1 MSSVIALVP
10 KDVPS
15 LDAYLK
21 ADKGIVSAYIQ
32 TMAAIARSDGSVTVP
47 EFSALSEIASRLA
60 EQSATPAVTAVQA
73 LSAIEETIT
82 TSAALS
88 ALSKEAKNADR
99 SIREALLKIAMP
111 MLRVQGFEARQTA
124 GRLAK
129 ALGLTFT
136 ATDARQLPE
145 PDNRGIVGNISQQ
158 TKQLFRKSRAI
169 DDVIPVASAWGEADL
184 IEKIRAYK
192 SGSITREELHH
203 AVQALNGRILGA
215 IADYR
220 QQAMISRAAD
230 QAALS
235 LISNAEKLR
244 DQINQRLALI
254 EKRLLVERER
264 FAWDCKNVIHDAGN
278 VIALEIEQRLRTDKW
293 KDAQVWENIAKT
305 QVGKEIQI
313 RLSELKRRYEESV
326 FLLKEDLRIF
336 QNELRL
342 THVTIMD
349 EHHRRD
355 LSKLMPAMRVG
366 TRVLNA
372 TDSAANATLFG
383 GSVATAGAAGA
394 AYLLGAGVVLPL
406 ITPALPFVA
415 GALGVAGLYKW
426 MANPSK
432 RKAGEIEHKRQG
444 IEEALKSM
452 LTEVET
458 ALHKNLDQ
466 IGVEFSESAQKMIC
480 PIMLEAEAAK
490 SMVGLRER
498 LAERVVELQ
507 QQVLETI
514 GNALAELSMEGAKG

>member
-1 MSSVIALVP
+1 MTALIALVP
-10 KDVPS
+10 NAPPS
-15 LDAYLK
+15 LDAHVK
-21 ADKGIVSAYIQ
+21 ADKGIISSYIQ
-32 TMAAIARSDGSVTVP
+32 TIAAIARADGSVTLP
-47 EFSALSEIASRLA
+47 EFSALSDIARRLA

-73 LSAIEETIT
+73 LSALEETIT
-82 TSAALS
+82 VSAALN

-99 SIREALLKIAMP
+99 STREELLKLAMP
-111 MLRVQGFEARQTA
+111 MLRVQGFEARETA
-124 GRLAK
+124 SRLAK

-136 ATDARQLPE
+136 AAEAHQLPE
-145 PDNRGIVGNISQQ
+145 PDNRGIVGNLTHQ
-158 TKQLFRKSRAI
+158 TKQLFRRGEAV
-169 DDVIPVASAWGEADL
+169 DDVIPVASAWGETDL
-184 IEKIRAYK
+184 IGKIRAYK
-192 SGSITREELHH
+192 DGSIPREELHA
-203 AVQALNGRILGA
+203 AVQAFNARIVGA

-220 QQAMISRAAD
+220 QQAMIARAAD
-230 QAALS
+230 TAALG

-264 FAWDCKNVIHDAGN
+264 FDWDCKNVIHDAGN

-355 LSKLMPAMRVG
+355 LGKLMPPMRLG
-366 TRVLNA
+366 TKVLNA
-372 TDSAANATLFG
+372 TDSAANATLVG

-394 AYLLGAGVVLPL
+394 AYFLGVGVILPL

-426 MANPSK
+426 MASPSK
-432 RKAGEIEHKRQG
+432 RKAEEIEHKRQG
-444 IEEALKSM
+444 IEEALEGM
-452 LTEVET
+452 LAEVAT
-458 ALHKNLDQ
+458 TLHKNLDQ
-466 IGVEFSESAQKMIC
+466 IEGIA
-480 PIMLEAEAAK
+480 LEVRQTTD
-490 SMVGLRER
+490 SVN
-498 LAERVVELQ
+498 
-507 QQVLETI
+507 I
-514 GNALAELSMEGAKG
+514 S